1 MSHDEKTLEERKV
14 EALERIA
21 ASLEAL
27 VDDPDDDT
35 NEPVG
40 LFDIHNV
47 LWDLCDK
54 LPKLD
59 QKLEDLWTELRGI
72 RTDTTP

>member
-1 MSHDEKTLEERKV
+1 MSHEEKSLEERKV
-14 EALERIA
+14 EALESIA
-21 ASLEAL
+21 RSLEGL
-27 VDDPDDDT
+27 VADPDSDE

-40 LFDIHNV
+40 LFDLHNV

-72 RTDTTP
+72 RTDTKP